1 MITLKQSLCQSFP
14 FQNIAIFAAKFKT
27 VGRILAIDYGKKRV
41 GIAVT
46 DPLQIIANRL
56 TTVPTHEIWVF
67 LKEYFSKENV
77 EKVIVGYPMQMNNQP
92 SEAVKYIN
100 PFLRKFQKDY
110 PDMPLEQVDERFTS
124 KMAFQTMID
133 AGLKKKDRQ
142 NKETI
147 DAVSATIILQSYLEQ
162 KIYNK

>member
-1 MITLKQSLCQSFP
+1 M
-14 FQNIAIFAAKFKT
+14 
-27 VGRILAIDYGKKRV
+27 GRILAIDYGKKRV
-41 GIAVT
+41 GLAVT
-46 DPLQIIANRL
+46 DPMQMIATRL
-56 TTVPTHEIWVF
+56 TTVPANEIWSF
-67 LKEYFSKENV
+67 LKEYLTNEVV

-92 SEAVKYIN
+92 SEAVLYIN
-100 PFLRKFQKDY
+100 PFLKKFQKDY

-147 DAVSATIILQSYLEQ
+147 DGVSATIILQSYLEQ
-162 KIYNK
+162 KRYNR

>member
-1 MITLKQSLCQSFP
+1 
-14 FQNIAIFAAKFKT
+14 

-41 GIAVT
+41 GLAVT
-46 DPLQIIANRL
+46 DPMQMIATRL
-56 TTVPTHEIWVF
+56 TTVTSHEIWNF
-67 LKEYFSKENV
+67 LKDYFVSEEV

-110 PDMPLEQVDERFTS
+110 PEMPIEQVDERFTS

-142 NKETI
+142 DKGTV
-147 DAVSATIILQSYLEQ
+147 DGVSATIILQSYLEQ
-162 KIYNK
+162 KKYNR

>member
-1 MITLKQSLCQSFP
+1 MAAIEKRLCQSFLSNYCY
-14 FQNIAIFAAKFKT
+14 FCHKIEN
-27 VGRILAIDYGKKRV
+27 VGRILAIDYGRKRV

-46 DPLQIIANRL
+46 DPLQIIATRL
-56 TTVPTHEIWVF
+56 TTVSANEIWTF
-67 LKEYFSKENV
+67 LKEYFLKEDV

-162 KIYNK
+162 KKYI